1 MQLMGLQ
8 KALLLYLFL
17 SALPAGAFCLPSAL
31 LPFPCP
37 PQAPVLDTKI
47 SLFKRITNYCL
58 IH

>member
-1 MQLMGLQ
+1 MQLKGLQ
-8 KALLLYLFL
+8 KALLLYPL
-17 SALPAGAFCLPSAL
+17 LPVSWGNLCAL
-31 LPFPCP
+31 LPFPSP